1 MTNNKTFKCNASCNY
16 FHRTYSPFLQAVL
29 KRSGHIYGNISEKK
43 KSKQAVISI
52 VFFLEIMKKRK
63 IQDILGEMNL
73 LKEQETIAYNANNPI
88 SFD

>member
-1 MTNNKTFKCNASCNY
+1 M
-16 FHRTYSPFLQAVL
+16 
-29 KRSGHIYGNISEKK
+29 GIYQEKK

-52 VFFLEIMKKRK
+52 VFFLEIMKKRR

-88 SFD
+88 CLALLQFYSQQLSLWDRKSVV

>member
-1 MTNNKTFKCNASCNY
+1 M
-16 FHRTYSPFLQAVL
+16 
-29 KRSGHIYGNISEKK
+29 GIYQEKK

-88 SFD
+88 SFA

>member
-1 MTNNKTFKCNASCNY
+1 MQCLLQLLAQDLFSISSSC
-16 FHRTYSPFLQAVL
+16 
-29 KRSGHIYGNISEKK
+29 IKK
-43 KSKQAVISI
+43 KWAHLWEYIRKKKKRKQAVISI

-88 SFD
+88 SFA